1 MVAKESLGET
11 GEPFAMPLEVG
22 KVREYA
28 RAIGSKH
35 PEYLEG
41 DDPVIPAHFL
51 TTTFFWEGD
60 AGNPW
65 DRVEM
70 SQQRGMH
77 AEQEYVFHGEPP
89 RAGTRLTATSRIDA
103 IYEKT
108 SRSGSTL
115 TFVEMITDF
124 HDEAGTLV
132 AEAKMTAVETA
143 P

>member
-1 MVAKESLGET
+1 MVAKESLGAT
-11 GEPFAMPLEVG
+11 GTPFTIPLEQG
-22 KVREYA
+22 KIREYA
-28 RAIGSKH
+28 TAIGSTH
-35 PEYLEG
+35 PDYVDA

-60 AGNPW
+60 TGNPW
-65 DRVEM
+65 DQVEM

-89 RAGTRLTATSRIDA
+89 RAGTKLTATSRIDA

-115 TFVEMITDF
+115 TFVEMVTDF
-124 HDEAGTLV
+124 HDAEGVLV
-132 AEAKMTAVETA
+132 AEAKMTAVETGE
-143 P
+143 

>member
-1 MVAKESLGET
+1 MVAKESLGAT
-11 GEPFAMPLEVG
+11 GTPFTIPLERG

-28 RAIGSKH
+28 TAIGSTH
-35 PEYLEG
+35 PDYFDA

-65 DRVEM
+65 DQVEM

-77 AEQEYVFHGEPP
+77 AEQEYIFHGEPP
-89 RAGTRLTATSRIDA
+89 RAGAKLTATSRIDA

-115 TFVEMITDF
+115 TFVEMVTDF
-124 HDEAGTLV
+124 RDDTGTLV
-132 AEAKMTAVETA
+132 AEAKMTAVETSE
-143 P
+143 